1 MKTKSTSRVM
11 QRFGLPLAAAGMFIL
26 FAPSHSEAAG
36 EKESLLSKGMEGSQV
51 EELQEKLEER
61 GFIDTVSEKGVFGQN
76 TKEAIKKFQK
86 EHNLFVD
93 GVAGPQTLGAIAVLR
108 IEDKG
113 FLVEALQEILT
124 QLDYY
129 EGEINGEFTEETEKA
144 VLKAQKDFEISVDGI
159 AGPQTLAKL
168 REVATNQGGQQQT
181 GSGNSGNS
189 GGSSTTSPAAFVTN
203 LIAEASLHIGVPYL
217 WGGTTT
223 SGFDCSGYIQYV
235 FKQQGVNLTR
245 TVATQWNAGT
255 AVSQPSVGDVVFFET
270 YTSGPSHN
278 GIYIGNNQF
287 IHSGSSTGVTIT
299 SMDNPYWKA
308 RYLGAKRLH

>member
-159 AGPQTLAKL
+159 AGPQTFSALYNSIYPNQEEQDSEK
-168 REVATNQGGQQQT
+168 EVIQTSNEIADTEETASETN
-181 GSGNSGNS
+181 
-189 GGSSTTSPAAFVTN
+189 TTPAAEQEP
-203 LIAEASLHIGVPYL
+203 AEEQGQTLSVEATAYTAECNG
-217 WGGTTT
+217 
-223 SGFDCSGYIQYV
+223 CSGITATGIDLRNDRDKKVIAVDPEVIPLGSRVYVEGYGEAIAGDTGGAIQGNKIDLHV
-235 FKQQGVNLTR
+235 PTKEEAIQFGRQQVN
-245 TVATQWNAGT
+245 
-255 AVSQPSVGDVVFFET
+255 
-270 YTSGPSHN
+270 
-278 GIYIGNNQF
+278 
-287 IHSGSSTGVTIT
+287 VTIL
-299 SMDNPYWKA
+299 D
-308 RYLGAKRLH
+308 